1 MIKNF
6 LRINKNLTE
15 FNNKIWPDIYSEA
28 GDYMI
33 NDFKLI
39 KNDKQEL
46 YYFSSG
52 KLCMYS
58 RAPCSNYLIK
68 NLNMD
73 IEKGYKIYWVD

>member
-1 MIKNF
+1 
-6 LRINKNLTE
+6 
-15 FNNKIWPDIYSEA
+15 
-28 GDYMI
+28 MI
-33 NDFKLI
+33 NDFKMI
-39 KNDKQEL
+39 KNDKEEL

-58 RAPCSNYLIK
+58 KAPCTNYLIK